1 MNTSVS
7 QSGSGGRAAANLLSP
22 LNVWGLSLGCAVGW
36 GAFMVPANIFIPTAG
51 PLGTMLAMALST
63 GLLLVIAYNF
73 CQLAEKYHDDGGIVA
88 YTRNILGSD
97 HAFLAA
103 WILLIAY
110 MSILWANATANV
122 LLARYLLGDIFE
134 WGYLYT
140 IADFDIY
147 FGFIYLIFN
156 RNKLR
161 NNGNFNAFGNS
172 ISPCSRHSLWT

>member
-1 MNTSVS
+1 MNASVS
-7 QSGSGGRAAANLLSP
+7 KSGSGGRAAANLLSP

-51 PLGTMLAMALST
+51 PLGTILAMALST

-110 MSILWANATANV
+110 MSILWANAAIFLNGAIFTPSPI
-122 LLARYLLGDIFE
+122 LIFILARFPPPGQFSSSLV
-134 WGYLYT
+134 
-140 IADFDIY
+140 
-147 FGFIYLIFN
+147 
-156 RNKLR
+156 
-161 NNGNFNAFGNS
+161 
-172 ISPCSRHSLWT
+172 CSSATAAA